1 MVEMRKVV
9 ASSCSKVLIS
19 GAYLIIDPEN
29 EGMVC
34 ATSARMYCTITQD
47 SNPEITLKSP

>member
-1 MVEMRKVV
+1 MVEMRKVI

-29 EGMVC
+29 KGIVC

-47 SNPEITLKSP
+47 KNLEITLKSP